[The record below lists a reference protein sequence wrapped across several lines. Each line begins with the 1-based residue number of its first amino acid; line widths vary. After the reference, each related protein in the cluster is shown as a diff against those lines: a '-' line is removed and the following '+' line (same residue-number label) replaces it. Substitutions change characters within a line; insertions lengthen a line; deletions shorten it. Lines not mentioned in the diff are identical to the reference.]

1 MCIYNNEH
9 HLQNQLSSND
19 AGLNTLQVLTNRAF
33 VVVHV
38 EFTKKKSATVYQ
50 PPYWISGHL
59 THELVVLS
67 GREQGGFT
75 CRLSSPHCC
84 SEQQQQ
90 HISVSAFACYA
101 KTRRGKKTKKKN
113 SNNVC
118 WRRGAEAITEN
129 TFRQIA
135 NMRSKVTVESEGSN
149 ITAIWLIAAPLVTE
163 ASHRRRTNSRGEQRG
178 RKTSSLAR

>member
-1 MCIYNNEH
+1 M
-9 HLQNQLSSND
+9 
-19 AGLNTLQVLTNRAF
+19 
-33 VVVHV
+33 
-38 EFTKKKSATVYQ
+38 
-50 PPYWISGHL
+50 SGHL

-75 CRLSSPHCC
+75 CWLSSPHCC

-101 KTRRGKKTKKKN
+101 KTRREKKN

-118 WRRGAEAITEN
+118 WLRGAEAITEN

-163 ASHRRRTNSRGEQRG
+163 ASHRLRTNSLGEQRG
-178 RKTSSLAR
+178 RKTSSLARWGLQVRKEQCTHKGLRDGWHV